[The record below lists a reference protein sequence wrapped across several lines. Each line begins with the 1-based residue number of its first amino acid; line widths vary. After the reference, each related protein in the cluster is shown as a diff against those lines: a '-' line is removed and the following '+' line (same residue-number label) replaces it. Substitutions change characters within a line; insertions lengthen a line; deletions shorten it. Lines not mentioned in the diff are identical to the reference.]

1 MKKTMALISAA
12 VIALTLT
19 ACNNTDNTSS
29 TPNSSAPVSSAASQP
44 ASSAVSS
51 AAPDSSDVPAGSDG
65 SASVDA
71 PAQSGDDSADV
82 PASPDD
88 SIVVPDDPNNPGDP
102 DEGADNSALV
112 YPDNRAGRMVKAA
125 ISTGPWS
132 GMSIMQEDEVPF
144 SFPDLKIEDCEEYC
158 IAYCP
163 MSAQLQYAIAVK
175 PKAGG
180 ESVVKTV
187 FENFIQAKKDDHM
200 LYPSLQP
207 IAESAVLGEDGGY
220 IYVVFHENSQTVAD
234 AMAAAQ

>member
-1 MKKTMALISAA
+1 MKKTIALISAA

-19 ACNNTDNTSS
+19 ACNNTENSS
-29 TPNSSAPVSSAASQP
+29 GTPNSSAPVSSAASQP
-44 ASSAVSS
+44 ASSAGSS
-51 AAPDSSDVPAGSDG
+51 AAPDSSDVPAGPGG
-65 SASVDA
+65 ST
-71 PAQSGDDSADV
+71 SADV
-82 PASPDD
+82 PAESDSSDIPADPND

-102 DEGADNSALV
+102 DEGVDNSALV

-180 ESVVKTV
+180 ESAVKTV

-234 AMAAAQ
+234 AMTAAQ